1 MTRAPRRSESAVSRR
16 PAPRNPAL
24 ATAVVLVL
32 AAACAARQP
41 GQPVQPAQPGIPP
54 ELAAATFD
62 TAWAVIHRTHFDTTF
77 NGVDWLALR
86 DELRPRAAAARTQD
100 ELRAVIREMLG
111 RLQQSH
117 FSLLTAESAAER
129 EASADADGGAAG
141 DVGLELR
148 LVGDD
153 VVVFRVD
160 EGSSAAEAGIRPGWV
175 VRAVEDLDV
184 ASVVRR
190 QRERERTQGA
200 DFRSVERQVVG
211 RVSAR
216 LLGDPGTT
224 CRISLE
230 DGDGRPVQFELRRRP
245 WPGQPVTLGNLTTF
259 LGRVTAEP
267 AHNGDGLRVG
277 VIRFNVWMAP
287 LAREIDDAV
296 DRFRDADG
304 IVLDLRGNPGGLAAM
319 VGGVAGHFLDEPAVL
334 GIQHSRGTELRYQAN
349 PRRVNSHGER
359 VEPFSGPLAILV
371 DGLSASATEV
381 FTGGLQSIGRARI
394 FGQTTAGGVLPALT
408 HALPNG
414 DVLMHA
420 IGDFVTAK
428 GERLEGRGVI
438 PDEAVTLT
446 RADLLAG
453 RDAALLAALRWIGA
467 VRAGDR

>member
-1 MTRAPRRSESAVSRR
+1 MTRAPRRSESA
-16 PAPRNPAL
+16 APRRRAPRSAAL
-24 ATAVVLVL
+24 AAFVLAL
-32 AAACAARQP
+32 AAAACAARK
-41 GQPVQPAQPGIPP
+41 PAEPQPGIPP

-111 RLQQSH
+111 RLRQSH
-117 FSLLTAESAAER
+117 FNLLTAESAAER
-129 EASADADGGAAG
+129 EASAGAEGEAAG

-160 EGSSAAEAGIRPGWV
+160 EGSPAAAAGIRPGWV
-175 VRAVEDLDV
+175 VRAVDDLDV

-190 QRERERTQGA
+190 QRERERTQNA
-200 DFRSVERQVVG
+200 DSRSVERQVVG
-211 RVSAR
+211 RVSAG
-216 LLGDPGTT
+216 LLGEPGTT
-224 CRISLE
+224 FRISLE

-245 WPGQPVTLGNLTTF
+245 WPGLPVTLGNLPTF
-259 LGRVTAEP
+259 LGRVTAAP

-287 LAREIDDAV
+287 LAREIDEAV

-304 IVLDLRGNPGGLAAM
+304 IILDLRGNPGGLAAM
-319 VGGVAGHFLDEPAVL
+319 VNGVAGHFLNEPALL
-334 GIQHSRGTELRYQAN
+334 GVQHSRGLELRFQAN
-349 PRRVNSHGER
+349 PRRVNSRGER
-359 VEPFSGPLAILV
+359 VEPFAGPLAILV
-371 DGLSASATEV
+371 DGLSGSATEV
-381 FTGGLQSIGRARI
+381 FTGGLQSIGRARV

-408 HALPNG
+408 HTLPNG

-420 IGDFVTAK
+420 IGEFVTAK